1 MSYKRLF
8 EYLFLKVSLRFRP
21 WKLQHGNTLD
31 VCNRTLMVSQ
41 KVHNSGHSSNDRLS
55 DFLRG
60 QYSLLVEEYKRSG
73 HILPESS
80 CPLGSDASL
89 RKEVL
94 SI

>member
-21 WKLQHGNTLD
+21 WKLQHGSTLD

-55 DFLRG
+55 DFCEVITVCGLRSIRDPG
-60 QYSLLVEEYKRSG
+60 TFYPSHLVRWVQTLL
-73 HILPESS
+73 
-80 CPLGSDASL
+80 
-89 RKEVL
+89 
-94 SI
+94 